1 MFQHWRTYAFMSAL
15 FAGLTAIFA
24 KLGVKN
30 IPSNYATLFRTGIII
45 IFLALLVEVRREWIN
60 PLSLDKRSLIFLL
73 LSGVATGLSWL
84 CYFRALQTGPAS
96 LVAPIDKLSLVFV
109 VVLSL
114 VFLGER
120 LGPAQWVGVFLMSG
134 GAILIALK

>member
-45 IFLALLVEVRREWIN
+45 LMFGILMYLCQI
-60 PLSLDKRSLIFLL
+60 ILL
-73 LSGVATGLSWL
+73 LDGK
-84 CYFRALQTGPAS
+84 QTKA
-96 LVAPIDKLSLVFV
+96 
-109 VVLSL
+109 
-114 VFLGER
+114 
-120 LGPAQWVGVFLMSG
+120 AQ
-134 GAILIALK
+134 IHI